1 MNKREQ
7 SHLLADVSLIC
18 FSPPPP
24 PAPEEKEVIKG
35 QYGKLTDAYGCLGEL
50 RLKSGEYPWLSRLAN
65 KLWAA
70 PGVSQGGRPVRYS
83 GLATFISEDVALGFS
98 ACSSW
103 RVGGERGGRK
113 LVVACLE

>member
-1 MNKREQ
+1 MNEREQ

-18 FSPPPP
+18 FSPPHPHP
-24 PAPEEKEVIKG
+24 SAPEEKEVIKG

-50 RLKSGEYPWLSRLAN
+50 RLKSGEYPWLSSLAN

-70 PGVSQGGRPVRYS
+70 PGVSRGGRLVRYS
-83 GLATFISEDVALGFS
+83 GLTTFISEDVALGFL

-103 RVGGERGGRK
+103 EV
-113 LVVACLE
+113 